1 MTIII
6 PNTFADKTGT
16 VRLEDLDENFTQI
29 VTDLNTEVTT
39 IQGQVD
45 TSLAEV
51 EAAVDSIE
59 DPIAMGLIF
68 GPDPIQVEPGSVV
81 QCVVKRYDGQ
91 TSYTTGTSTS
101 GVEITDLRV
110 SITPKYSNSLIY
122 CIFQIFGEGS
132 STHDYIYRVFKNG
145 TVPTGTYAGFNTVS
159 GDLHYSGIAQA
170 LPYEGDYSSTPYATT
185 MQYHD
190 YPGTS
195 GTAIT
200 YAPGVKD
207 TYGVSRVYYVNRT
220 VGAPQNGYEVGVSFA
235 TAWEIAQ

>member
-1 MTIII
+1 MTILI
-6 PNTFADKTGT
+6 PNTFANKTG
-16 VRLEDLDENFTQI
+16 VVQLEDLDENFTS
-29 VTDLNTEVTT
+29 VVSGVNTEVTN

-45 TSLAEV
+45 AV
-51 EAAVDSIE
+51 EETVNNIE
-59 DPIAMGLIF
+59 DPVAMGLIF
-68 GPDPIQVEPGSVV
+68 GPDAAPQVEPGSVV

-91 TSYTTGTSTS
+91 TSYTTGTTTS

-122 CIFQIFGEGS
+122 CIFQIFGEGQ

-170 LPYEGDYSSTPYATT
+170 LPYEGDYNSTPYATT

-207 TYGVSRVYYVNRT
+207 TYGVSRVYFVNRT
-220 VGAPQNGYEVGVSFA
+220 VGTPQNGYEVGVSFA

>member
-6 PNTFADKTGT
+6 PNTFADKTG
-16 VRLEDLDENFTQI
+16 VVQLEDLDENFTS
-29 VTDLNTEVTT
+29 VVSGVNTEVTN

-45 TSLAEV
+45 TIEQTV
-51 EAAVDSIE
+51 NNIE
-59 DPIAMGLIF
+59 DPVAMGLVF
-68 GPDPIQVEPGSVV
+68 GPDPVPPVERGSVV

-170 LPYEGDYSSTPYATT
+170 LPYEGDYNSTPYATT

>member
-68 GPDPIQVEPGSVV
+68 GPDAPTNDAPGTVIQVV
-81 QCVVKRYDGQ
+81 QTVFN
-91 TSYTTGTSTS
+91 TTWGTTPAN
-101 GVEITDLRV
+101 GTTFYPVTGFTAT
-110 SITPKYSNSLIY
+110 ITPKYSTSKILVMVNMH
-122 CIFQIFGEGS
+122 CS
-132 STHDYIYRVFKNG
+132 SGYWEIQGRLTRNTADITASWGAARGLRTQCSFATH
-145 TVPTGTYAGFNTVS
+145 T
-159 GDLHYSGIAQA
+159 YSG
-170 LPYEGDYSSTPYATT
+170 
-185 MQYHD
+185 
-190 YPGTS
+190 GTS
-195 GTAIT
+195 GYNWLNVAYQYLDSPATTSAT
-200 YAPGVKD
+200 
-207 TYGVSRVYYVNRT
+207 TYGVSL
-220 VGAPQNGYEVGVSFA
+220 NGYSTYAIGVNYNVYTDNNDADYYGQPIS
-235 TAWEIAQ
+235 TITLLEIAQ

>member
-6 PNTFADKTGT
+6 PNSFADKTGV
-16 VRLEDLDENFTQI
+16 VRLEDLDENFSQI
-29 VTDLNTEVTT
+29 ATDLNTEVTN
-39 IQGQVD
+39 IQN
-45 TSLAEV
+45 EV
-51 EAAVDSIE
+51 QTTLDSIE
-59 DPIAMGLIF
+59 DPVAMSLIF
-68 GPDPIQVEPGSVV
+68 GSDPIPPVEPGSVV
-81 QCVVKRYDGQ
+81 QCIVKRYDGQ

-110 SITPKYSNSLIY
+110 TITPKYSNSLIY
-122 CIFQIFGEGS
+122 CIFQIFGEGQ

-145 TVPTGTYAGFNTVS
+145 TVPTGTYAGFNTTS

-170 LPYEGDYSSTPYATT
+170 LPYEGDYNSTPYATT

-195 GTAIT
+195 GAAIT

-207 TYGVSRVYYVNRT
+207 TYGTSRLFYVNRT
-220 VGAPQNGYEVGVSFA
+220 VGTPQNGYEVGVSFA

>member
-6 PNTFADKTGT
+6 PNSFADKTGV
-16 VRLEDLDENFTQI
+16 VRLEDLDENFSQI
-29 VTDLNTEVTT
+29 ATDLNTEVTS
-39 IQGQVD
+39 IQN
-45 TSLAEV
+45 T
-51 EAAVDSIE
+51 VDSIE
-59 DPIAMGLIF
+59 DPVAMSLIF
-68 GPDPIQVEPGSVV
+68 GPDTPPQIEPGSVV

-122 CIFQIFGEGS
+122 CIFQIFGEGQ

-145 TVPTGTYAGFNTVS
+145 AVPTGTYAGFNTVS
-159 GDLHYSGIAQA
+159 GDQHYSGIAQA
-170 LPYEGDYSSTPYATT
+170 LPYEGDYNSTPYATT

-207 TYGVSRVYYVNRT
+207 SYGTSRVYFVNRT
-220 VGAPQNGYEVGVSFA
+220 VGTPQNGYEVGVSFA